1 MKQTRRVNIKQ
12 KKRVVTVRNTDKIL
26 ARKAIEKKYYMI
38 IYEIINGVLDMVFPS
53 RCAVCDQVLPW
64 GQRDICLE
72 CKANIQYLG
81 NQVCFRCGK
90 KVREEEEY
98 CYDCR
103 RRKHEFDQGR
113 ALFSY
118 EFIRPS
124 LYRFKYAGR
133 KEYARF
139 YAKSIAKEFISQ
151 TQIWQ
156 PQALLP
162 VPIHPARRKK
172 RGYNQA
178 EEIAKELGRIWNLP
192 VVTNLIYRTKNT
204 RPMKEIVGTDRQNNL
219 KKAFKLG
226 TNDVK
231 LNTII
236 IIDDIYTTGSTIDA
250 VAGECRKAGIKNIY
264 FITVSVGNGL

>member
-1 MKQTRRVNIKQ
+1 MN
-12 KKRVVTVRNTDKIL
+12 
-26 ARKAIEKKYYMI
+26 RK
-38 IYEIINGVLDMVFPS
+38 EIIKSKENKTITKVASLLGRLLDMVFPA
-53 RCAVCDQVLPW
+53 RCAVCDEVLPF
-64 GQRDICLE
+64 GEKDICKN
-72 CKANIQYLG
+72 CKKKIQYLG
-81 NQVCFRCGK
+81 NQVCLCCGK
-90 KVREEEEY
+90 GVREEDEY

-103 RRKHEFDQGR
+103 KRKHDFDQGR

-118 EFIRPS
+118 EFIRLS

-133 KEYARF
+133 KEYGRF
-139 YAKSIAKEFISQ
+139 YAKSIAREFQ
-151 TQIWQ
+151 MQKQIWQ

-162 VPIHPARRKK
+162 VPIHAKRRKK

-178 EEIAKELGRIWNLP
+178 EEIALELGKIWNLP
-192 VVTNLIYRTKNT
+192 VITNLVYRTKNT

-250 VAGECRKAGIKNIY
+250 VARECRKAGIEKIY

>member
-1 MKQTRRVNIKQ
+1 MNRKQLQ
-12 KKRVVTVRNTDKIL
+12 KKKQN
-26 ARKAIEKKYYMI
+26 KKLTKLELI
-38 IYEIINGVLDMVFPS
+38 FNSLLDVVFPA
-53 RCAVCDQVLPW
+53 RCAVCDQVLPF
-64 GQRDICLE
+64 GERDICKS
-72 CKANIQYLG
+72 CMAKMQYLG
-81 NQVCFRCGK
+81 NQVCLRCGK
-90 KVREEEEY
+90 GVKEGEEY
-98 CYDCR
+98 CYDCGR
-103 RRKHEFDQGR
+103 RNHDFDQGR

-118 EFIRPS
+118 EFIRLS

-139 YAKSIAKEFISQ
+139 YAKNIAGKFREQ
-151 TQIWQ
+151 KQIWK

-162 VPIHPARRKK
+162 VPIHSKRRKK

-178 EEIAKELGRIWNLP
+178 EEIAMELGKLWNLP
-192 VVTNLIYRTKNT
+192 VLTNLVYRAKNT

-250 VAGECRKAGIKNIY
+250 VARECRKAGIEKIY